1 MSVNETTPNQTHNAY
16 KVKNNRSKY
25 GLLPGALGH
34 TKMQAVK
41 NPRNDKCSMLGNE
54 NGLFPYKILFT
65 KYFFDT
71 V

>member
-41 NPRNDKCSMLGNE
+41 NPRND
-54 NGLFPYKILFT
+54 
-65 KYFFDT
+65 
-71 V
+71 